1 MYIIMIMSKQ
11 KNKKRSIR
19 IGDITIRVTS
29 KSIKFT
35 DLYNEFEFATT
46 KVGDKHYIFE
56 SSSGYVIGQ
65 GENYTRARNNSKEF
79 LNRTNG
85 RFSELVNH
93 FYNPPNK

>member
-1 MYIIMIMSKQ
+1 MIMSKQ

>member
-11 KNKKRSIR
+11 KNKKRNIR
-19 IGDITIRVTS
+19 IGDNIIRVPS

-65 GENYTRARNNSKEF
+65 GDSYTRARNNSKEF

-85 RFSELVNH
+85 RFSELINY
-93 FYNPPNK
+93 FLTPPTK

>member
-1 MYIIMIMSKQ
+1 MSKQ

>member
-19 IGDITIRVTS
+19 IGDITIRVPS
-29 KSIKFT
+29 KAIKFT

-46 KVGDKHYIFE
+46 KLGDKHYIFE

-79 LNRTNG
+79 LNKTNG

-93 FYNPPNK
+93 FLNPSNE